1 VFNLAKS
8 KKIKVSTLKNIFI
21 FLPVIMYA
29 PFFFSEVVNPFI
41 RIGYFFIIS
50 LYLFISN
57 KKFYKD
63 DLIIAI
69 LFIVLILLFY
79 LSTSSMEGFI
89 SAGNYCLT
97 IFFGWAL
104 HRYFQAS
111 NQRKYSML
119 NFYVGFFYLVAIF
132 SILSLIYLLLLGEF
146 DLFGFKHEI
155 RTHLVTPFG
164 VHFKRNIFDG
174 FFLYRS
180 FFYFVEG
187 AHASIFYAANI
198 VIVAPLL
205 KSGSSR
211 FTKVNFLGGLLTF
224 SMTFYAVLFILYGFK
239 KTKSTLSFFGIALLA
254 FTIFIL
260 FQSIDILSYS
270 SSEDRTER
278 LLLFFISMD
287 IASISQILLGHG
299 VGFDGGFVK
308 AFNSGFTL
316 SIYETGIIGTIIQLV
331 ILYTLTRS
339 SIILVFFLLSALVLD
354 PIHYPLFWFLI
365 VTASQI
371 IRIEDFTDSKINN

>member
-1 VFNLAKS
+1 MFRIAKLE
-8 KKIKVSTLKNIFI
+8 KIQVSTLKIFFI
-21 FLPVIMYA
+21 FLPVIIYA
-29 PFFFSEVVNPFI
+29 PFFFSEVVNPII

-57 KKFYKD
+57 RKFYKD
-63 DLIIAI
+63 DLIIAV
-69 LFIVLILLFY
+69 LFIVLIFLFY
-79 LSTSSMEGFI
+79 FSSSSLEGLI

-104 HRYFQAS
+104 YRYLLAS

-119 NFYVGFFYLVAIF
+119 NFYVGFFYLVTIF
-132 SILSLIYLLLLGEF
+132 STLSLLYLLLFGEF
-146 DLFGFKHEI
+146 DLFGFKDEI
-155 RTHLVTPFG
+155 RSHLVTPFG
-164 VHFKRNIFDG
+164 VHFKRTIFDG

-198 VIVAPLL
+198 VIVASLL

-211 FTKVNFLGGLLTF
+211 FAKVNFLGGLLTF

-239 KTKSTLSFFGIALLA
+239 KTKSTISFFGVALLA
-254 FTIFIL
+254 FITFIL
-260 FQSIDILSYS
+260 LQSIDILSYS

-278 LLLFFISMD
+278 FILFFISMD

-299 VGFDGGFVK
+299 IGFDGGFVK
-308 AFNSGFTL
+308 AFNSGLTL
-316 SIYETGIIGTIIQLV
+316 SIYETGIIGTIIQFI
-331 ILYTLTRS
+331 ILYMFTRS
-339 SIILVFFLLSALVLD
+339 SIVFVFFLLSALVLD

-365 VTASQI
+365 ITVSQI
-371 IRIEDFTDSKINN
+371 IRIEDFTNGNINY

>member
-1 VFNLAKS
+1 MFNLAKS

-21 FLPVIMYA
+21 FLPVIMYL
-29 PFFFSEVVNPFI
+29 PFFFSEEVNPVI

-57 KKFYKD
+57 RKFYKD
-63 DLIIAI
+63 DLIIAV
-69 LFIVLILLFY
+69 LFILLILIFY
-79 LSTSSMEGFI
+79 LSSSDMEGLI

-104 HRYFQAS
+104 HRYLQAS
-111 NQRKYSML
+111 DQRKYSML

-132 SILSLIYLLLLGEF
+132 SALSLIYFLLLGEF

-164 VHFKRNIFDG
+164 VLFKRYIFEG
-174 FFLYRS
+174 FYLYRS
-180 FFYFVEG
+180 HFYFVEG

-205 KSGSSR
+205 KLGSSR

-239 KTKSTLSFFGIALLA
+239 KTKSILSFFGVVLL
-254 FTIFIL
+254 TLIIFIL
-260 FQSIDILSYS
+260 LQSIDILSYS
-270 SSEDRTER
+270 SSDDRTER
-278 LLLFFISMD
+278 FLIFFISMD
-287 IASISQILLGHG
+287 IASISQILVGHG
-299 VGFDGGFVK
+299 IGFNYGFEK

-316 SIYETGIIGTIIQLV
+316 SIYETGIIGTTIQLV
-331 ILYTLTRS
+331 ILYMLTRS
-339 SIILVFFLLSALVLD
+339 SIILVFFILSALVLD

-371 IRIEDFTDSKINN
+371 IRIRDFTVSNINN

>member
-1 VFNLAKS
+1 MFNLAKLE
-8 KKIKVSTLKNIFI
+8 KIQVSTLKNIFI

-29 PFFFSEVVNPFI
+29 PFFFSEVINPYI

-57 KKFYKD
+57 RKFYIN
-63 DLIIAI
+63 DLIIAV
-69 LFIVLILLFY
+69 LFIMLIILFY
-79 LSTSSMEGFI
+79 LSSSDIEGLI

-104 HRYFQAS
+104 HRYLQAS
-111 NQRKYSML
+111 NQRKYTML
-119 NFYVGFFYLVAIF
+119 NLYVGFFYLVAIF
-132 SILSLIYLLLLGEF
+132 STLSLIYLLLFGEF

-164 VHFKRNIFDG
+164 VHFKRIIYDG

-198 VIVAPLL
+198 IIVAPLL

-211 FTKVNFLGGLLTF
+211 FAKVNFLGGLLTF

-239 KTKSTLSFFGIALLA
+239 KTKSTLSFFGVALLA

-270 SSEDRTER
+270 SSDDRTER
-278 LLLFFISMD
+278 FLLFFISMD
-287 IASISQILLGHG
+287 IASISQILFGHG
-299 VGFDGGFVK
+299 IAFDGGFVK
-308 AFNSGFTL
+308 AFNSGLTL
-316 SIYETGIIGTIIQLV
+316 SIYETGIIGTITQLL
-331 ILYTLTRS
+331 ILYMLTRS

-371 IRIEDFTDSKINN
+371 IRTKDLTTPNTNN